1 LADFPLV
8 HGFLTAIY
16 SLDTLNSYLLPQ
28 FLEYAHTHPM
38 FNHRL
43 THRFGLWE
51 GDGKLVGVAC
61 YEMDVGESFLVTGP
75 EHAFL
80 LPEMLAYGERE
91 LCAVRG
97 GWGSLGCG

>member
-1 LADFPLV
+1 MADFPLV

-43 THRFGLWE
+43 THRL
-51 GDGKLVGVAC
+51 
-61 YEMDVGESFLVTGP
+61 GESFLVTGP